1 MNKRR
6 LLTIG
11 PLAIVFT
18 FLQVSAGSS
27 KPLDSAND
35 SPASVLESASS
46 ANWWEVS
53 FVLNG
58 RPVSYTDRPINGEVI
73 EANLNKAL
81 KVSQNDSMKPCD
93 PVIVLAR
100 QRSSIE
106 QVKAACRQI
115 GSDRLSMEIAGD
127 QVIIKYLPSGDGML
141 SHRDCVNI
149 LESLAILHYRNG
161 DYIKAEEELKQAIV
175 RVPLDNEALQVAEI
189 DDLLAWVY
197 RAEGNFNEAESCSIE
212 SLKLRKRLLPKD
224 AASIRRSYSNLEW
237 LCYDNGD
244 FESAKRF
251 ERKASK
257 ETFEHQPV
265 SRDAPLWARIED
277 LAKFGT
283 DLAMLDRSESTA
295 EVKSIRDLLQKM
307 LATKQPWPRLSKHP
321 RN

>member
-27 KPLDSAND
+27 KPPDSAND

-106 QVKAACRQI
+106 KVKAACRQI

-149 LESLAILHYRNG
+149 LESLAILHYR
-161 DYIKAEEELKQAIV
+161 
-175 RVPLDNEALQVAEI
+175 
-189 DDLLAWVY
+189 
-197 RAEGNFNEAESCSIE
+197 NFNEAESCSIE